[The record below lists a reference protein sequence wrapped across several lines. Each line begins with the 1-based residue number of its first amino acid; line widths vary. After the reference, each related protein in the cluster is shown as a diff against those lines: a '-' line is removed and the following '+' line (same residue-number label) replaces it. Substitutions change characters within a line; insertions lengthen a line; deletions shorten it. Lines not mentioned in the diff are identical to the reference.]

1 MPRELFDPDEFME
14 IMERAIECRVKRKG
28 DVVKLKLRTKHML
41 YTLKVSPEEAEV
53 ILSRVTVPVVE
64 V

>member
-28 DVVKLKLRTKHML
+28 DVVKLKLRTKNML

-53 ILSRVTVPVVE
+53 ILSRVRVPVVE

>member
-1 MPRELFDPDEFME
+1 MPRELFDPDEFLE

>member
-14 IMERAIECRVKRKG
+14 IMERATECRVKRKG
-28 DVVKLKLRTKHML
+28 DIVKLKLKTKRML
-41 YTLKVSPEEAEV
+41 YTLKVTPEEAEV
-53 ILSRVTVPVVE
+53 ILSRVKIPVIE